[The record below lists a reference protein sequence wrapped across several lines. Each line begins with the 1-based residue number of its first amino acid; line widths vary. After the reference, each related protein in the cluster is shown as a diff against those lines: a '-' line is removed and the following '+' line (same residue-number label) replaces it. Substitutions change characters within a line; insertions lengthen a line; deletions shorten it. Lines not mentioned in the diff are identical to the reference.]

1 MVNTQDMVILLT
13 ARGSSIVV
21 RCVTMAH
28 QFGLGPNSESGVRM
42 VFPFL
47 GINEQ
52 LATEPSASKVG
63 FRPSKV
69 GFRLY
74 TPRCKHQHV
83 RD

>member
-1 MVNTQDMVILLT
+1 MVNTQDMVIPLT
-13 ARGSSIVV
+13 ASIMM

-28 QFGLGPNSESGVRM
+28 QFRLGPNSESGVRM

-52 LATEPSASKVG
+52 LATEPSACKVG
-63 FRPSKV
+63 FRLSKV

-74 TPRCKHQHV
+74 MPR
-83 RD
+83 